1 MEVKMALKVKYENGV
16 LRPLEKIGLKENEIY
31 EVEVKKR
38 KKTYNKRGE
47 FFETLAVEEFFKGY
61 SEKDEIYDKL

>member
-1 MEVKMALKVKYENGV
+1 MALKVKYENGV

-38 KKTYNKRGE
+38 KKTYNKREE
-47 FFETLAVEEFFKGY
+47 FFEVLYKQLFVVMYQNGN
-61 SEKDEIYDKL
+61 

>member
-1 MEVKMALKVKYENGV
+1 MTIRVRCENGV
-16 LRPLEKIGLKENEIY
+16 LRPLEKIELEENEIY

-38 KKTYNKRGE
+38 EKTYNKREE
-47 FFETLAVEEFFKGY
+47 FFEALTVEEFFKGY

>member
-1 MEVKMALKVKYENGV
+1 MHRDGIE
-16 LRPLEKIGLKENEIY
+16 ENEIY